1 MFLSR
6 LCFVAYSQLLN
17 GHFIM
22 FQILI
27 GAQHSTQYSMF
38 SIEAWH
44 GWSLDMSSQH
54 SSALPTWSTFIFKW
68 SDSDENGSLWRRNS
82 ELRWSSAKIRM
93 LARAS
98 VCVRAED
105 GRAMHGI
112 YTVKAFFF
120 GQILPS
126 LDKFWRLTKNTG
138 GRLTCS
144 PDGGPLEPTGDQVM
158 TRWDHGAAIG
168 RWSPLS
174 CASSGPAAG
183 R

>member
-1 MFLSR
+1 
-6 LCFVAYSQLLN
+6 
-17 GHFIM
+17 M

-44 GWSLDMSSQH
+44 GWSLDMSSQ

-82 ELRWSSAKIRM
+82 QLRWSSAKIRM

-138 GRLTCS
+138 GWLTCS